1 MNPAFEPAYLTLH
14 RTGELRKRAQE
25 LWHCRSAAAP
35 NINVVTLEP
44 VLHQARRRRTSM
56 KTSHYLIPLAL
67 AGLLLF
73 PAQASQDRPPQLTD
87 DQLRQGTTVYPRE
100 AVQGEDP
107 MPLVKE
113 YEGLR
118 VTDVLD
124 AMQAIG
130 LQDIGIMDKT
140 IRPLWRDTTDKLS
153 HRICGVAVT
162 YQYLPTNKP
171 QPAKMPYEEFRK
183 WHSFWYQT
191 YAPELFSRVL
201 RPGTVVVIDAQGI
214 EETGFIGSNNAL
226 NWKSKGA
233 AGVIT
238 NGSCRDTDELILE
251 KVPVYSKYQ
260 GGGTRPGRIEAG
272 SINLPVTV
280 GGVLVRPGDMVVAD
294 GDGVVVVPR
303 EHAREVARIAWDI
316 AQGDKKGRR
325 NLYDR
330 MGMPADSTVKEQ
342 P

>member
-1 MNPAFEPAYLTLH
+1 MKILQCLIPVSLVWFFLAPVQAFQDTPPELTD
-14 RTGELRKRAQE
+14 EQLRK
-25 LWHCRSAAAP
+25 
-35 NINVVTLEP
+35 
-44 VLHQARRRRTSM
+44 
-56 KTSHYLIPLAL
+56 
-67 AGLLLF
+67 
-73 PAQASQDRPPQLTD
+73 
-87 DQLRQGTTVYPRE
+87 GTTVYPLKDQRE
-100 AVQGEDP
+100 DDP
-107 MPLVKE
+107 MPLVKQ

-162 YQYLPTNKP
+162 YQYVPTNKP
-171 QPAKMPYEEFRK
+171 QPAKMPYEEFKK
-183 WHSFWYQT
+183 WHSYWYQT
-191 YAPELFSRVL
+191 YAPELFKRVL
-201 RPGTVVVIDAQGI
+201 QPGTVVVIDAQGI
-214 EETGFIGSNNAL
+214 EDTGFIGSNNAL

-238 NGSCRDTDELILE
+238 NGSCRDTDEIILE
-251 KVPVYSKYQ
+251 KIPVYSKYQ

-280 GGVLVRPGDMVVAD
+280 GGVLVRPGDMVMAD

-303 EHAREVARIAWDI
+303 EHAQEVARIAWDI
-316 AQGDKKGRR
+316 AGGDKKGRR
-325 NLYDR
+325 SLYDR
-330 MGMPADSTVKEQ
+330 MGMPADSTVKET
-342 P
+342 PIP